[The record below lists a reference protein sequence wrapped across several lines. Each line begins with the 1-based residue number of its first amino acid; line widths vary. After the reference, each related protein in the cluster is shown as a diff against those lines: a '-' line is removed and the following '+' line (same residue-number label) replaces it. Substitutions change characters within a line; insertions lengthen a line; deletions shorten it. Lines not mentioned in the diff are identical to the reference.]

1 MASCHC
7 NFKNYIYNKGEGG
20 CLPLFCLRCS
30 LYSNLGNKVNK
41 VKKALPLEV
50 NADFLLSDFLDH
62 RFNLLTKEEYLK
74 AFSNELKLVL
84 AKNTLADI
92 IEAFFELESHH
103 HLAETRVGFETKDIR
118 FDEFYKNLSPVLLKS
133 LFELKSDFAH
143 KRGEK
148 IEQTLIETL
157 RISIEDEFDQF
168 LTKEIH

>member
-1 MASCHC
+1 M
-7 NFKNYIYNKGEGG
+7 
-20 CLPLFCLRCS
+20 
-30 LYSNLGNKVNK
+30 NK
-41 VKKALPLEV
+41 VKKALPLDV

-84 AKNTLADI
+84 SKNTLADLV
-92 IEAFFELESHH
+92 EAFFELESHH

-118 FDEFYKNLSPVLLKS
+118 FDDFYKSLSPIILKS
-133 LFELKSDFAH
+133 LIDLKSDFQN
-143 KRGEK
+143 KKIDK
-148 IEQTLIETL
+148 IEQHLIETL